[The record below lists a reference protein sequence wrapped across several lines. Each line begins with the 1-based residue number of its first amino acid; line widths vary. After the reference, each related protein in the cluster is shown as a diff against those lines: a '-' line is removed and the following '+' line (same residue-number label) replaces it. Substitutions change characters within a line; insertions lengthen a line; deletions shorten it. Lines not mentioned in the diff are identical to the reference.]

1 MFVRPSS
8 RENKEYNSRSVFRVS
23 PRSDFTLVSLT
34 HRSLGQLF
42 PAEILLERT
51 HADPTLVSCV
61 VRKEETKQTHAGLKE
76 VEVEL
81 PLQTRGAAP
90 VGPSLVYL

>member
-42 PAEILLERT
+42 LPRSFWNAPMQTQRYIVCGAKKKPNK
-51 HADPTLVSCV
+51 HTL
-61 VRKEETKQTHAGLKE
+61 G
-76 VEVEL
+76 
-81 PLQTRGAAP
+81 
-90 VGPSLVYL
+90 

>member
-42 PAEILLERT
+42 LPRSFWNAPMQTQRYIVCG
-51 HADPTLVSCV
+51 A
-61 VRKEETKQTHAGLKE
+61 KEETEQTHAGLKE

>member
-1 MFVRPSS
+1 MQTQRYIVC
-8 RENKEYNSRSVFRVS
+8 
-23 PRSDFTLVSLT
+23 
-34 HRSLGQLF
+34 G
-42 PAEILLERT
+42 A
-51 HADPTLVSCV
+51 
-61 VRKEETKQTHAGLKE
+61 KEETKQTHAGVKE